1 MAMQNKKVGKCRV
14 KQGLHTT
21 VPGGDTGIAVRE
33 QKPAGINT
41 LQHRHTPPQPM
52 RRISADCNRSIQS
65 EGTVPNHKHTET
77 AAYNRLTGLKI
88 GIPRRKQ

>member
-52 RRISADCNRSIQS
+52 RYSDRNMQS
-65 EGTVPNHKHTET
+65 EGTGQAPDARKR
-77 AAYNRLTGLKI
+77 RLTTD
-88 GIPRRKQ
+88 

>member
-1 MAMQNKKVGKCRV
+1 MQGKTGAAHNR
-14 KQGLHTT
+14 
-21 VPGGDTGIAVRE
+21 PRGDTGMAVRE
-33 QKPAGINT
+33 QKPNGINT
-41 LQHRHTPPQPM
+41 LQHRHTPPQPL

-77 AAYNRLTGLKI
+77 AADDRLTGLKI